1 MLNTDMDLG
10 DSYMQT
16 LTTGL
21 DNMLRTGQHADVT
34 IVVSG
39 KTSVGVQATETRC
52 PELLLEKALEVAN
65 QLKELQEESFQ
76 LTQEY
81 RKRDSSIDQ
90 SCASLDS
97 LESKVTEVSEAI
109 QNLENLFLSRQ
120 QSIEEK
126 DSEYEELMKQK
137 GEAEQEQR
145 AILSR
150 EGFDENKY
158 RIEHVT
164 LNDKKNEL
172 HLRDFVRDELF
183 KRLENLT
190 ILQQRL
196 DDTKDE
202 CAREWAEFKNDVV
215 RYRQEKR
222 TLEQQLDHFNELTVA
237 RFLGMQSHR
246 KPDPSE
252 QEIINRTIQY
262 LQLEREHRELQEQY
276 INSQIQSR
284 DLEDEIGS
292 LTNQKRA
299 IWKRILDLEISI
311 ERMKGD
317 ADDGFM
323 LRPVPAY
330 ADLPYLDE
338 GLTLR
343 APKNALSDHD
353 LVPSALDYHSCGKML
368 HRCAKQTNVSM
379 PELFDKEELTEK
391 TKADTGPSQVPS
403 PALEIE
409 PDARTADM
417 VTGVDR
423 EADSSV
429 SSPPVADN
437 VEEEEMFSGFQVT
450 DDLLKKVEAAMGFR
464 ATANTTKPASIP
476 APVTE
481 SGSQPSPSQPRA
493 QQQGP
498 VENQSALPAAE
509 SYVAK
514 LRRRALGGISMS
526 SENIQARQK
535 YATDTG
541 RKRRQ

>member
-1 MLNTDMDLG
+1 M
-10 DSYMQT
+10 
-16 LTTGL
+16 
-21 DNMLRTGQHADVT
+21 R
-34 IVVSG
+34 
-39 KTSVGVQATETRC
+39 
-52 PELLLEKALEVAN
+52 
-65 QLKELQEESFQ
+65 
-76 LTQEY
+76 
-81 RKRDSSIDQ
+81 RDSSIDQ
-90 SCASLDS
+90 SSASLDMI
-97 LESKVTEVSEAI
+97 ESKVAEVSEAI

-126 DSEYEELMKQK
+126 DIEYEELMKQK
-137 GEAEQEQR
+137 EEAEQEQK

-150 EGFDENKY
+150 EGFDENEY

-164 LNDKKNEL
+164 LCDKKNEI
-172 HLRDFVRDELF
+172 HFRDFVRDEIL

-202 CAREWAEFKNDVV
+202 CASEWAEFKNDVV

-237 RFLGMQSHR
+237 RFLGMQAHR
-246 KPDPSE
+246 KPDQSE

-292 LTNQKRA
+292 LTNQKRS
-299 IWKRILDLEISI
+299 IWKRILDLEISLTK
-311 ERMKGD
+311 MKGD

-330 ADLPYLDE
+330 ADLPYIDD
-338 GLTLR
+338 GPTLQ
-343 APKNALSDHD
+343 APKNNLSEHD

-368 HRCAKQTNVSM
+368 HRCAKKTNVSV
-379 PELFDKEELTEK
+379 PELFDKEELTDK
-391 TKADTGPSQVPS
+391 TKIDSGLSQVPS
-403 PALEIE
+403 AALEIE
-409 PDARTADM
+409 PDAGTEDM
-417 VTGVDR
+417 ATGIDH
-423 EADSSV
+423 EADSSLA
-429 SSPPVADN
+429 SPPADEDS
-437 VEEEEMFSGFQVT
+437 EEEEIFSGFQVT
-450 DDLLKKVEAAMGFR
+450 DDLLKKVKAAMGFSTKTD
-464 ATANTTKPASIP
+464 TASVPAS
-476 APVTE
+476 VTDN
-481 SGSQPSPSQPRA
+481 SSQPSPSQPRA
-493 QQQGP
+493 QQQGAA
-498 VENQSALPAAE
+498 ENQSTLPAAE

-535 YATDTG
+535 YVTDTG